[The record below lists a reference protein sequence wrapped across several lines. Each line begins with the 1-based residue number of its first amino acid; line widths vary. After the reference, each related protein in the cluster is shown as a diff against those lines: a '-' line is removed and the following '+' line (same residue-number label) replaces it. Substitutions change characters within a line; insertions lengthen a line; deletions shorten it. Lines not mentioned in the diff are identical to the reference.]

1 MSRELPTIET
11 ETPATPLEERLVAYL
26 DGELDAQESRAVE
39 ELLSR
44 DSQARETLERLE
56 RAWHL
61 LDALPRSE
69 VGDRFTQSTLEMVTV
84 AAEDEIRQQ
93 TVQRP
98 WRRARRW
105 LLGVS
110 ATLLAALGGYLAVDA
125 WTPDP
130 NRTLLEDLPV
140 IEDLDEFRQID
151 DLEFLRLL
159 YKEGLFVQEGGD
171 EG

>member
-1 MSRELPTIET
+1 MSRELPSLET

-44 DSQARETLERLE
+44 DPQARETLERLE

-69 VGDRFTQSTLEMVTV
+69 VGDQFTQSTLEMVTV
-84 AAEDEIRQQ
+84 AAEDE
-93 TVQRP
+93 V
-98 WRRARRW
+98 RREAAGQPRRRIRRW
-105 LLGVS
+105 LLGMS
-110 ATLLAALGGYLAVDA
+110 GAAAAALAGYLAAAA

-130 NRTLLEDLPV
+130 NRVLLEDLPV
-140 IEDLDEFRQID
+140 IEDLDEYRQID
-151 DLEFLRLL
+151 DIEFLRLL
-159 YKEGLFVQEGGD
+159 HKEGLFTQEAGD

>member
-1 MSRELPTIET
+1 MSRELPSIET

-26 DGELDAQESRAVE
+26 DGELDAQESHAVE
-39 ELLSR
+39 ELVSR
-44 DSQARETLERLE
+44 DPQAREVLERLE
-56 RAWHL
+56 RTWHL

-69 VGDRFTQSTLEMVTV
+69 VGDQFTQSTLEMVTV

-93 TVQRP
+93 AAERP
-98 WRRARRW
+98 WCRARRW
-105 LLGVS
+105 LLGFSGAVV
-110 ATLLAALGGYLAVDA
+110 AAVAGYVAVAA
-125 WTPDP
+125 WSPNP

-151 DLEFLRLL
+151 DIEFLRLL
-159 YKEGLFVQEGGD
+159 HKEGLFVEEAGD